1 MRSLGQLMRSL
12 GQPDGPDSRV
22 AMGRASVQ
30 ALPSRPAVG
39 RDLRLDFFRGLALFC
54 IFVDHIP
61 NNVLALFTLQ
71 AIGFSDAAEVFI
83 LISGYTAG
91 LVYGGAYDREGI
103 VRATARV
110 YARVWQLYVAHV
122 FLFMLYM
129 ALVAHTTA
137 GVTNQLYAEELG
149 AGEFLKQPDVA
160 ILMALTLQFQPA
172 FMDILPMYI
181 VLLGLMPLLLVGL
194 SLSPVATLG
203 ASLGL
208 YLAVWFIGGIE
219 PPAYPGPDQKWF
231 FNPAAW
237 QLLFYLG
244 AYLAYGN
251 LHGGHAWVGS
261 RALFTAAVVV
271 SAFGFIIDVS
281 WTLHLIRPEVPAL
294 LLKQMAPYLSKT
306 DLSIFRLVN
315 VLALALLVVR
325 LFSPQSP
332 WLSTR
337 WAAPFILCGRH
348 SLHVFCLG
356 ILLSLVAHLAITEL
370 YGGMLLHLGASAAG
384 IAILV
389 GFAWML
395 DWFRRSDPRTRSA
408 VRVAVGADG
417 ER

>member
-1 MRSLGQLMRSL
+1 MHMRGQVEPLDHRTTA
-12 GQPDGPDSRV
+12 GQQSAPRTAAGV
-22 AMGRASVQ
+22 RAVE
-30 ALPSRPAVG
+30 

-61 NNVLALFTLQ
+61 NNILALFTLQ

-91 LVYGGAYDREGI
+91 LVYGGAYDREGF
-103 VRATARV
+103 VRSAARV

-122 FLFMLYM
+122 FLFMIYM
-129 ALVAHTTA
+129 ALVAHATA
-137 GVTNQLYAEELG
+137 GVTDQLYAEELG
-149 AGEFLKQPDVA
+149 AADFLKQPDVA
-160 ILMALTLQFQPA
+160 IVKALTLQFQPA

-181 VLLGLMPLLLVGL
+181 VLLGAMPLVLAGL
-194 SLSPVATLG
+194 SRAPLATLI
-203 ASLGL
+203 ASAAL
-208 YLAVWFIGGIE
+208 YSAVWFVNGIE

-244 AYLAYGN
+244 AYLGYRK
-251 LHGGHAWVGS
+251 LHGGHAWARHRVLL
-261 RALFTAAVVV
+261 ALAVAVA
-271 SAFGFIIDVS
+271 SFGFVVDVS
-281 WTLHLIRPEVPAL
+281 WSLHSIRPELPAL
-294 LLKQMAPYLSKT
+294 LLKQITPYLSKT

-315 VLALALLVVR
+315 VLALALLVVH
-325 LFSPQSP
+325 LFSPQSA

-356 ILLSLVAHLAITEL
+356 ILLSLVAHLVITEL
-370 YGGMLLHLGASAAG
+370 YGGVLLHLGASGAG
-384 IAILV
+384 IALLV
-389 GFAWML
+389 GFAWVL
-395 DWFRRSDPRTRSA
+395 NWFRGADPRRRSA